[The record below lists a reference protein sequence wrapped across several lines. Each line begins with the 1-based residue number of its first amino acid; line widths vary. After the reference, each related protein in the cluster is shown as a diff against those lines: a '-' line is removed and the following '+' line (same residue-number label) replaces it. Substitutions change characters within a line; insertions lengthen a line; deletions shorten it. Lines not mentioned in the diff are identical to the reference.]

1 MGPQE
6 HEVERNPYH
15 RIHQEKLLY
24 FRDEVSCIQKVL
36 HDQLERMR
44 DIEIACWPS
53 DLRWSLSNDKAI
65 LKESMQSTEER
76 ITSFEEMNS
85 RAINIGTYV
94 SPRRLIVPVPAERIF
109 NQTLPDQITEHPAH
123 RSNQRPP
130 RSRYPCLHSRNN
142 YLPSFILHFFAFR
155 HEYIRHT

>member
-6 HEVERNPYH
+6 HEVQRNPYH
-15 RIHQEKLLY
+15 RMHQEKLLY
-24 FRDEVSCIQKVL
+24 FRDEVFCIQKVL

-53 DLRWSLSNDKAI
+53 ESRWSLSNDKAI
-65 LKESMQSTEER
+65 LKETMQSTKER
-76 ITSFEEMNS
+76 IVSFERMNS

-94 SPRRLIVPVPAERIF
+94 SPRRLIVPVPAVRTF
-109 NQTLPDQITEHPAH
+109 SNQSLEHPAH
-123 RSNQRPP
+123 RSKQRLP
-130 RSRYPCLHSRNN
+130 RSRHPRLHSRNDHF
-142 YLPSFILHFFAFR
+142 PSFILHFFAFR